1 MIKLSVPDIGQ
12 EELNEI
18 QKVFESKYLVHG
30 DKVEEFE
37 EGVKQY
43 LNVKNVIAVSS
54 GTAALH
60 LSLLALDIGE
70 GDEVIVPD
78 FTFPATANV
87 VEVCGADTKL
97 VDINLQDFCID
108 VDKIEEQITERTKA
122 IIPVHEFGQSA
133 DMDRIIELSKKYN
146 LKIIEDA
153 ACAFGAEYKGLKVG
167 TIGDLGCFSLHPRKA
182 ITTGEG
188 GIIVTNN
195 DKLAEKIRILR
206 NHGLSYKNGKAEF
219 VTPGLN
225 YRMTNIQGAIGVV
238 QLKKADKLNKKR
250 IEAARKYNRL
260 FENIGDVI
268 TPLEREYGKHI
279 WQTYHIVINKDIC
292 RDELIKNL
300 RLKGIETNF
309 GAYSVHS
316 EPYYKEKYSLDDKLL
331 SNSKKAHEN
340 GLALPLHQNLT
351 DSDIE
356 FIVEEIK
363 GQLL

>member
-97 VDINLQDFCID
+97 VDIKLQDFCID

-316 EPYYKEKYSLDDKLL
+316 EPYYEEKYSLDDKLL

-351 DSDIE
+351 DLDIE
-356 FIVEEIK
+356 LIVEEIK

>member
-97 VDINLQDFCID
+97 VDIKLQDFCID